1 MSNLHYVAG
10 LFDGEGTVSMA
21 KPSGSNF
28 YVPMLSL
35 SSTDKVL
42 CEIIHDELA
51 GGYVY
56 AKTSRKPEHW
66 SQAYEWRWKGAGC
79 LVGIVRL
86 APIIR
91 CPRKQR
97 RMAFLLERYAAA
109 TNRNGKYT
117 AKERAVKANLH
128 HEFFAL

>member
-21 KPSGSNF
+21 KPSGSDF

-42 CEIIHDELA
+42 CEVIRDELA
-51 GGYVY
+51 GGHVY
-56 AKTSRKPEHW
+56 EKTSRKPERW

-79 LVGIVRL
+79 LIGIMRL
-86 APIIR
+86 SPHNPLSSQAAPHDL
-91 CPRKQR
+91 P
-97 RMAFLLERYAAA
+97 A
-109 TNRNGKYT
+109 G
-117 AKERAVKANLH
+117 
-128 HEFFAL
+128 ALCCRDQP